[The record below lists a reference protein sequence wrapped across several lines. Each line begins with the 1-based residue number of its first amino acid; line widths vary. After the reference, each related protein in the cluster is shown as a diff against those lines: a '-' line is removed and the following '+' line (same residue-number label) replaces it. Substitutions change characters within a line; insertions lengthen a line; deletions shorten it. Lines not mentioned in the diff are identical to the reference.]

1 MRQISGQVY
10 KAHSQVYG
18 SLEETVKKHSI
29 AIIES
34 WLRSQQSLGEYI
46 LEVLELR
53 FGTDSAQTLKPALD
67 AIDDLQRLK
76 QLLDAAVL
84 VNNVE
89 DFRRALG
96 ARDVEG
102 FLERRKRAVPQY
114 WDVYSRAKTKTS

>member
-1 MRQISGQVY
+1 M
-10 KAHSQVYG
+10 SQ
-18 SLEETVKKHSI
+18 HSI

-34 WLRSQQSLGEYI
+34 WLRSQQSPSEYI

-53 FGTDSAQTLKPALD
+53 FGTDAAQTLKPALD
-67 AIDDLQRLK
+67 AIDNLQHLER
-76 QLLDAAVL
+76 LLDAAVL

-89 DFRRALG
+89 DFRQALE

-102 FLERRKRAVPQY
+102 FLERRKRAMPQY

>member
-1 MRQISGQVY
+1 M
-10 KAHSQVYG
+10 SQ
-18 SLEETVKKHSI
+18 HSI

-34 WLRSQQSLGEYI
+34 WLRSQQSPSEYI

-53 FGTDSAQTLKPALD
+53 FGADAAQTLKSALD
-67 AIDDLQRLK
+67 AIDDLQRLE

-89 DFRRALG
+89 DFRQALE
-96 ARDVEG
+96 AREVEG
-102 FLERRKRAVPQY
+102 FLARRKCSMPQY